1 KEAFDRLCGCRSLCL
16 VLWGICLHREI
27 QVRFSSHHTR
37 PREIHHKDT
46 EDTKVSFGVTRGQR
60 LRRRCK
66 YISPSATAANNAKFP
81 NASPSNS
88 PSNRSSSPLQI
99 FVLSAP
105 LC

>member
-1 KEAFDRLCGCRSLCL
+1 
-16 VLWGICLHREI
+16 VI

-66 YISPSATAANNAKFP
+66 YISPSATAANNAKFT
-81 NASPSNS
+81 NALKRGEPFQSIFFSPADLRALCGEIP
-88 PSNRSSSPLQI
+88 PS
-99 FVLSAP
+99 
-105 LC
+105 